1 MQSVREITSQL
12 KAEAVKRQAEL
23 EQKNKEI
30 QSSAAKTE
38 KELREIIRKSRLI
51 LKTNNVDK
59 ILSYRSRN
67 GSYMHDPKPIEHLPI
82 RFVSGKMRQNK
93 LHEMVGSL
101 EILDQNAHSELKL
114 MSNPVVL
121 STIESPFDKQ
131 DTEEL
136 WKILFEGKEK
146 NLVSGDEKNI
156 YIIDR
161 RGTILK
167 KICTAE
173 NVMSLALNTRKEIS
187 FTLKWPDTNMYI
199 YDGNEVRTKF
209 NLCQWCP
216 RGICFAKNGDL
227 LISMRST
234 DENNSRIVRYEGEM
248 EIKVIQNDAQ
258 RQPPFSV
265 EIKNVL
271 MLTENGN
278 RDICVADRAGEY
290 FVVVDVA
297 GELLFRY
304 HGNISQQSKN
314 SSFGPY
320 EIASDVNHQII
331 INDALND
338 IVHIID
344 SEGRFLCYIEQK
356 CNGGLCIDTDHNLIV
371 GEEKTGYILI
381 IKYLQ

>member
-1 MQSVREITSQL
+1 MREITSQL
-12 KAEAVKRQAEL
+12 KAEAVKHQAEL

-38 KELREIIRKSRLI
+38 KELREIIRKSRII

-101 EILDQNAHSELKL
+101 KILDQNAHSELKL

-187 FTLKWPDTNMYI
+187 FTLKWPDTNIYI

-216 RGICFAKNGDL
+216 RGICFKK
-227 LISMRST
+227 M
-234 DENNSRIVRYEGEM
+234 
-248 EIKVIQNDAQ
+248 VI
-258 RQPPFSV
+258 
-265 EIKNVL
+265 
-271 MLTENGN
+271 
-278 RDICVADRAGEY
+278 C
-290 FVVVDVA
+290 
-297 GELLFRY
+297 
-304 HGNISQQSKN
+304 
-314 SSFGPY
+314 
-320 EIASDVNHQII
+320 
-331 INDALND
+331 
-338 IVHIID
+338 
-344 SEGRFLCYIEQK
+344 
-356 CNGGLCIDTDHNLIV
+356 
-371 GEEKTGYILI
+371 
-381 IKYLQ
+381 